1 MSFLQNLFGTISGTS
16 VYSRVNTG
24 IGFIPKDGNG
34 GTIEIKGQNVQWLG
48 LRSREM
54 QKWAYDYCFPLASV
68 VDRLA
73 EADLTGELEILRKGG
88 KGKDDYATSPYAQ
101 RLKKLFAN
109 PNPLQSYEQFRGQQ
123 IVYKKIFGFCPVL
136 PVMPAGME
144 SFYDKSFAV
153 ALINLPPWLFD
164 VSGTKAMIGQS
175 TIEGLVKEYKVTIL
189 NKEIKF
195 RPDQLFILDD
205 GFMQDENCDF
215 LLPKSKLIGLDF
227 AISNI
232 CAAMEADNVLL
243 KKRGPLGFI
252 SHDAGAVKD
261 SVAGYLPM
269 TQKEKDE
276 VQLALTQY
284 GLTWSQYQYAIS
296 RTAVK
301 WNPMSYDVNQLGTK
315 DTVIAGEKAI
325 CHRYGYSYI
334 LYEDSGATFSN
345 QNGAHKALYQNN
357 VIPNSKRDMNTYN
370 QFFQTSDNNVVITLD
385 YSDLPILQENEKEKA
400 DAIMA
405 LNNALKLEYENNLIT
420 RNQWLTSRGYDTI
433 EGGDVYRKDEQTVS
447 ADQSVNPGSGQTGD
461 QTDSVSGSDATQNQ

>member
-1 MSFLQNLFGTISGTS
+1 MSFLMNLFGTIGGTGA
-16 VYSRVNTG
+16 VLYRAKTD
-24 IGFIPKDGNG
+24 IGFIPKDANG
-34 GTIEIKGQNVQWLG
+34 GTIDIKGQNVQWLG

-54 QKWAYDYCFPLASV
+54 QKYAYDYCFPLASV

-73 EADLTGELEILRKGG
+73 EADLTGDLEILRKGG
-88 KGKDDYATSPYAQ
+88 KGKDDFATSPYAQ
-101 RLKKLFAN
+101 RLNKLFAN

-136 PVMPAGME
+136 PIMPSGME
-144 SFYDKSFAV
+144 SMNDKSFAV

-164 VSGTKAMIGQS
+164 VCGTKMMVGQS
-175 TIEGLVKEYKVTIL
+175 TIEGLIKEYKITIL
-189 NKEIKF
+189 NKEIHL

-215 LLPKSKLIGLDF
+215 LLPKSKLVGLDF

-276 VQLALTQY
+276 VQLSLTQY

-296 RTAVK
+296 RTAIK

-345 QNGAHKALYQNN
+345 QNGAHKSLYQNN
-357 VIPNSKRDMNTYN
+357 IIPNADRDMNTYN
-370 QFFQTSDNNVVITLD
+370 QFFATSENNVVITLD
-385 YSDLPILQENEKEKA
+385 YSDLPILQENKKEQA
-400 DAIMA
+400 EAIMA

-420 RNQWLTSRGYDTI
+420 RNQWLTSRGYDTVD
-433 EGGDVYRKDEQTVS
+433 GGDVFFRDERKTEQNSNESNTQG
-447 ADQSVNPGSGQTGD
+447 AKLPGE
-461 QTDSVSGSDATQNQ
+461 DSTQNE